1 MKRSFLLI
9 LVMLLSSGIVQ
20 AEVPGTLRVDYVHSG
35 NSMNEMYALDKVVIE
50 PPPWPGHPDG
60 RLDTTD
66 RGSYRFEVLDPV
78 THELRYSRGF
88 GSIFGEWQTTSEAR
102 KINRGF
108 HESVRF
114 PLPNEPVRLRILKRD
129 DAMQFSEVWS
139 ILIDPDDPQVVRA
152 PPPPVGTLKRVI
164 YNGDPAD
171 KVDLL
176 FIGDGYT
183 TAEAGQFEDDVRRLS
198 GDLFGISPFEKFAHQ
213 FNVWAIHPP
222 APEPGSNRPS
232 SGIHRYS
239 PTGTTYDAF
248 GAERYVLAFDNAGL
262 REIAQQAP
270 YEHIIILANMETYG
284 GGGIFNLYAT
294 VAARNDWAWYLM
306 IHEFGHSF
314 AGLADEYYTSPDV
327 YDSSSALRPEP
338 WEPNVTALHD
348 HENIKW
354 GDRVHPQT
362 PVPTPWPKERFEAF
376 QKENQA
382 RRQRL
387 RAEGRPES
395 EMSALFSREQKFVDE
410 LFSKALHKNVL
421 GAFEGANYQADGYY
435 RPEMNCMMFTRT
447 DFFCGVCESA
457 IEDVIRL
464 SVGGG

>member
-1 MKRSFLLI
+1 MKKAALL
-9 LVMLLSSGIVQ
+9 LVILLSNLPIARG
-20 AEVPGTLRVDYVHSG
+20 ETPGTLRVDYFHSG
-35 NSMNEMYALDKVVIE
+35 NAMTEMYSLDKVVIE
-50 PPPWPGHPDG
+50 PLPWPGHPDG
-60 RLDTTD
+60 HIDTTN

-78 THELRYSRGF
+78 TLDVQYSRGF

-102 KINRGF
+102 EINRGF

-114 PLPNEPVRLRILKRD
+114 PLPDEPVRLRISRRD
-129 DAMQFSEVWS
+129 EAMEFSEVWS
-139 ILIDPDDPQVVRA
+139 ILIDPADPQVVRA
-152 PPPPVGTLKRVI
+152 SPPPAGTVKKLI
-164 YNGDPAD
+164 DNGDPVD

-183 TAEAGQFEDDVRRLS
+183 AAEAEQFEDDVRRLS
-198 GDLFGISPFEKFAHQ
+198 GDLFGISPFKEYADQ

-222 APEPGSNRPS
+222 APESGSNRPS

-270 YEHIIILANMETYG
+270 YEHLIILANMETYG

-294 VAARNDWAWYLM
+294 VAAQNDWAWYLM

-327 YDSSSALRPEP
+327 YDTSSPLRPEP

-348 HENIKW
+348 PQNLKW
-354 GDRVHPQT
+354 ADRVSPDT
-362 PVPTPWPKERFEAF
+362 PVPTPWPKEEFEAF

-382 RRQRL
+382 KRQQL
-387 RAEGRPES
+387 RDENRPES
-395 EMSALFSREQKFVDE
+395 EMSALFRREQQFVEE
-410 LFSKALHKNVL
+410 LFSEAPHHNVI
-421 GAFEGANYQADGYY
+421 GAFEGANYQANGYY
-435 RPEMNCMMFTRT
+435 RPAMNCMMFTRT
-447 DFFCGVCESA
+447 DFFCGVCTSA

-464 SVGGG
+464 SVGE